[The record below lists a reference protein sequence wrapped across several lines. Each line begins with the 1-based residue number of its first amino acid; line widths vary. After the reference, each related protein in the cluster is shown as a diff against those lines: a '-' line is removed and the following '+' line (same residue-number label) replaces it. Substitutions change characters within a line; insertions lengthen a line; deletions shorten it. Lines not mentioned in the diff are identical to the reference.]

1 MIGEKDVV
9 EVENKSSIA
18 DAGSAGILVDGESVE
33 KILRISVAVKTAG
46 GLVVLTIECCFSKI
60 KWIKFDCY

>member
-46 GLVVLTIECCFSKI
+46 GLVVLTIESCPSKN
-60 KWIKFDCY
+60 KRD

>member
-9 EVENKSSIA
+9 EIENKSSIA

-33 KILRISVAVKTAG
+33 K
-46 GLVVLTIECCFSKI
+46 
-60 KWIKFDCY
+60 Y